1 MLKINIGFYIRSEKS
16 IINMLLYLGKEAFR
30 QCLHFQISSVLETK
44 TSKPED
50 RPIEIFIS
58 LHHPLLSTG
67 V

>member
-1 MLKINIGFYIRSEKS
+1 MLKINIGFILDQKKS